1 MSDEAKTTEAAEAA
15 DTTETTDA
23 PEEAKAEEKKEEVKE
38 EPKAEEK
45 KEEPKEE
52 LKEEKK
58 EPAIELKGDSKK
70 IMDMV
75 KKLSAVELNDLVK
88 ALEEEFDVS
97 AAAPVMM

>member
-15 DTTETTDA
+15 ETTPTTDA
-23 PEEAKAEEKKEEVKE
+23 PAQEAKAETPKEEAKAEA
-38 EPKAEEK
+38 PAEEK
-45 KEEPKEE
+45 KEPT
-52 LKEEKK
+52 
-58 EPAIELKGDSKK
+58 IELKGDSKK

-88 ALEEEFDVS
+88 ALEEEFGVS